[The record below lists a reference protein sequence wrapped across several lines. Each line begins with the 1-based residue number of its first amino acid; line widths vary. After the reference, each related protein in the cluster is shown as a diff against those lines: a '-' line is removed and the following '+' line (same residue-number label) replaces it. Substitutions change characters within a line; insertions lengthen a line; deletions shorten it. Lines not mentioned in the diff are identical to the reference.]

1 MEIKE
6 LERTMNAPEAPT
18 AAPTELGTEKIGK
31 LLKGYALPSI
41 IAMTASSLYNI
52 IDSIYIGQG
61 VGPLAISGLAITF
74 PLMNLSTAFGT
85 LVGAGASAM
94 ISVYLGREK
103 YNAVNKVLSNVFS
116 LNVLVGLL
124 FMAVTLLFLDP
135 ILTFFGASSETLPY
149 ARDYMK
155 IILAG
160 NVITHLYFG
169 LNSCLRSAGKPKLAM
184 GLTIFTVVFNAIL
197 DPVFIF
203 AFGWGIKGAAYAT
216 VLAQLVATIL
226 LFFYLNNRNNY
237 IHFKKGV
244 FRLDRKIAF
253 KSLKVGMAPFLMNAA
268 ACIVSL
274 FINQQLGR
282 YSGDYAIGAYGIAN
296 RITFLFVMI
305 AMGFNQ
311 GMQPIAG
318 YNFGAR
324 KYRRVRETFSLT
336 ATLATIV
343 MAVGWVVCVFTPRI
357 AVSIFTHDEIM
368 LDMAAH
374 GLRMMNCMLVTIG
387 FPIVAGNFFQSIGM
401 VNKSIILSLSRQV
414 ILLLPLLYIL
424 PVWLGEE
431 GVWLSFPIS
440 DLLSCLLAVVLI
452 KRLMNKLKCLE
463 DGEAPTSL
471 GSKI

>member
-6 LERTMNAPEAPT
+6 LEKTMNAPEAPS
-18 AAPTELGTEKIGK
+18 AAPTELGTEKISK
-31 LLKGYALPSI
+31 LLKGYAIPAI

-85 LVGAGASAM
+85 LVGAGASAL

-116 LNVLVGLL
+116 LNVIVGLA
-124 FMAVTLLFLDP
+124 FMILTLLFLDP
-135 ILTFFGASSETLPY
+135 ILTFFGASAETLPY

-160 NVITHLYFG
+160 NIITHLYFG

-184 GLTIFTVVFNAIL
+184 GLTIFTVLFNAIL
-197 DPVFIF
+197 DPIFIF
-203 AFGWGIKGAAYAT
+203 VLGWGIKGAAYAT
-216 VLAQLVATIL
+216 VLAQFVAFVMM
-226 LFFYLNNRNNY
+226 FFYLNNRNNY

-244 FRLDRKIAF
+244 FRLDRKIAV
-253 KSLKVGMAPFLMNAA
+253 KSLKVGLSPFLMNAA

-274 FINQQLGR
+274 FINQQLAK

-296 RITFLFVMI
+296 RITFLFVMV

-311 GMQPIAG
+311 AMQPIAG

-324 KYRRVRETFSLT
+324 KYARVRETFNLT
-336 ATLATIV
+336 AGLATLV
-343 MAVGWVVCVFTPRI
+343 MTLGWLLCVFAPRF
-357 AVSIFTHDEIM
+357 AVSLFTHDELMI
-368 LDMAAH
+368 DMASK
-374 GLRMMNCMLVTIG
+374 GLIMMNCMLIFIG
-387 FPIVAGNFFQSIGM
+387 YPIVAGNFLQSIGM

-414 ILLLPLLYIL
+414 LVLIPMLYLLPM
-424 PVWLGEE
+424 WLGEF
-431 GVWLSFPIS
+431 GIWLSFPVSDIS
-440 DLLSCLLAVVLI
+440 STILAAFMMG
-452 KRLMNKLKCLE
+452 RLMKKMKNMK
-463 DGEAPTSL
+463 DGDSPAVL
-471 GSKI
+471 GGKI